1 MGNSVGSTENT
12 LISLFSFARSR
23 TKRCVL
29 VLDDIENMCG
39 HEYNGPTG
47 AASENSTSQSAGEP
61 HQLARARST
70 LLSALEC
77 LHLTSQG
84 NELLVVCT
92 SRYNINDSIDRFD
105 KVYTLTPP
113 DISNRRRVISSNLG
127 LINPFGEDSSTFPDV
142 EIESL
147 LSGIVDCTI
156 GMSYAELSQYCRHA
170 IEATKESGG
179 DQRDSVL
186 SSQAKIL
193 QGLKQS
199 LQASL
204 PESLRSGVNDD
215 FVDLTVMT
223 ARDLLK
229 MSGSTSGTVM
239 QLPLLGHGAENAWE
253 ELRRLIVMPLCQ
265 AKALDKLLYQ
275 QGGESGRKVFCGGVL
290 LTGVP
295 GCGKSAMAYHCASV
309 AASLVPSVKLIDVSC
324 TSLIHKEVG
333 GSERSIHRL
342 FECARAAAPCILL
355 MDGIENVAAVR
366 GNDNTTEGTM
376 DRVLSTL
383 LTELDGVDNENF
395 SQDKAGGIAII
406 GITHNVNWIDPALRR
421 PGRLEK
427 IIELGRP
434 ELEARRAIILKEI
447 HKTPSIQ
454 SDDEVKTAGQLED
467 LAQFVAEQTQ
477 GMTGAA
483 VIAVCDEAKMQCV
496 RGQLDIPS
504 TDIQLLA
511 LTRTHFIAAIQSQRS
526 GQNKA

>member
-1 MGNSVGSTENT
+1 MGKSVGSTEDN
-12 LISLFSFARSR
+12 LISLFSFAISR
-23 TKRCVL
+23 MKRCVL
-29 VLDDIENMCG
+29 LLDDIENVCG
-39 HEYNGPTG
+39 HEYDGPTG
-47 AASENSTSQSAGEP
+47 AASENGTSKSAGEP

-70 LLSALEC
+70 LLSALEF
-77 LHLTSQG
+77 LHLMGQG
-84 NELLVVCT
+84 NELLVICT

-127 LINPFGEDSSTFPDV
+127 LISPFGEDSLTFPDV

-147 LSGIVDCTI
+147 LSGIVDCTV
-156 GMSYAELSQYCRHA
+156 GMSYAELSQYCRQA
-170 IEATKESGG
+170 IEATKVSDG
-179 DQRDSVL
+179 DEHDSVF
-186 SSQAKIL
+186 SSHAKIL

-204 PESLRSGVNDD
+204 PDSLRSGVNDD

-223 ARDLLK
+223 ARDLLN
-229 MSGSTSGTVM
+229 MSSGSTSGTLM

-275 QGGESGRKVFCGGVL
+275 HGGSGRKVFCGGVL
-290 LTGVP
+290 LTGDP

-383 LTELDGVDNENF
+383 LTELDGVDNDNF

-406 GITHNVNWIDPALRR
+406 GITHNINWIDAALRR

-434 ELEARRAIILKEI
+434 ELEARRAIVLKEI

-454 SDDEVKTAGQLED
+454 SDELKTISQLED

-477 GMTGAA
+477 SMTGAA

-504 TDIQLLA
+504 TDTQLLA
-511 LTRTHFIAAIQSQRS
+511 LTRNHFIAAIQTQWS
-526 GQNKA
+526 GQNKT

>member
-1 MGNSVGSTENT
+1 MGKSVGSTEDN

-23 TKRCVL
+23 TRRCVL
-29 VLDDIENMCG
+29 ILDDIENVCG

-47 AASENSTSQSAGEP
+47 VASENSTSQSAGEP
-61 HQLARARST
+61 HQLARSRYT
-70 LLSALEC
+70 LLSALEF
-77 LHLTSQG
+77 LHLRGQG
-84 NELLVVCT
+84 NELLVICT

-127 LINPFGEDSSTFPDV
+127 LINPFGDESSTFPDV

-147 LSGIVDCTI
+147 LSGIVECTI
-156 GMSYAELSQYCRHA
+156 GMSYAELSQYCRQA
-170 IEATKESGG
+170 VEATKVSGG
-179 DQRDSVL
+179 DEHDSVL
-186 SSQAKIL
+186 SSHTKIL
-193 QGLKQS
+193 EGLKQS

-204 PESLRSGVNDD
+204 PGSLRSGVNDD

-223 ARDLLK
+223 ARDLLN
-229 MSGSTSGTVM
+229 MSSGSTPGTLV
-239 QLPLLGHGAENAWE
+239 QLPLLGLGAKNAWE

-265 AKALDKLLYQ
+265 AKALDNLLYQ
-275 QGGESGRKVFCGGVL
+275 QGGSGRKVFCGGVL

-295 GCGKSAMAYHCASV
+295 GCGKSAMAYYCASV

-342 FECARAAAPCILL
+342 FACARAAAPCILL
-355 MDGIENVAAVR
+355 MDGIENIAAVR

-395 SQDKAGGIAII
+395 AQDKAGGIAII

-427 IIELGRP
+427 IIELGPP
-434 ELEARRAIILKEI
+434 EVEARVAIILNEI
-447 HKTPSIQ
+447 HKTPSIH
-454 SDDEVKTAGQLED
+454 SGDELKASSHLED

-483 VIAVCDEAKMQCV
+483 VIAVCDEAKMKCV

-504 TDIQLLA
+504 TDTHLLV
-511 LTRTHFIAAIQSQRS
+511 LTRNHFVAAIQTQRS
-526 GQNKA
+526 GQKA